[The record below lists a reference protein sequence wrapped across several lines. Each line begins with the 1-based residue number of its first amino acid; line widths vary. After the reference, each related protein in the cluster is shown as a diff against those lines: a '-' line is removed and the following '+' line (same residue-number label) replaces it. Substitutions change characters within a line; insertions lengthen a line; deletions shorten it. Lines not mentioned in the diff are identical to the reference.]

1 MCRGVSDLDLPS
13 WALMVH
19 TGRLRA
25 DDGTDLSGI
34 LGIFLMESP
43 SPWSSHP
50 SPIDKETGNN
60 SAQTFLP
67 LSMIHLT
74 VLAKVDVIMY
84 TGLPS

>member
-1 MCRGVSDLDLPS
+1 MCRGVGDLDLPS

-50 SPIDKETGNN
+50 SPIDKETGNK

-67 LSMIHLT
+67 LSIIHLA
-74 VLAKVDVIMY
+74 VLA
-84 TGLPS
+84 